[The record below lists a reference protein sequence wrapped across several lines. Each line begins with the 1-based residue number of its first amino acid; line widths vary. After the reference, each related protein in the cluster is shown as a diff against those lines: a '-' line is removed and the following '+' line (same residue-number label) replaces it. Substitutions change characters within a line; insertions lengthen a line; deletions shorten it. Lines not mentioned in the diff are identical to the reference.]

1 MLLAAHGAK
10 ICMMCRC
17 KSNEFNP
24 HGQLFFTP
32 LVQAMRMIV
41 HFGETLPE
49 DITPEHIIS
58 SALLFVWA
66 LSIFIGMLFC
76 FGIGAATGEP
86 LPFTIAQNA
95 CLQICLVSITP
106 LQCTC

>member
-1 MLLAAHGAK
+1 
-10 ICMMCRC
+10 MCRC
-17 KSNEFNP
+17 KSTEFNP

-76 FGIGAATGEP
+76 FGIGAATG
-86 LPFTIAQNA
+86 
-95 CLQICLVSITP
+95 ICSFL
-106 LQCTC
+106 C